1 LGGYIG
7 KILKINLTS
16 GKIKEETHGE
26 AFYRKWLGGY
36 GLGVRIL
43 YNDIPANTDPL
54 EPENIVGLTTGI
66 LTGTLAPFS
75 GSFTAVG
82 KSPLTGTW
90 GDSRGGGFFG
100 PELKYAGFD
109 AVFFHGRSKKPVYL
123 WINDGEAEIRDASD
137 VWGRNVNDT
146 EAILKEKHQ
155 DKRVQV
161 ACIGTSGEKLSLISA
176 IMTDE
181 GRAAGRQGL
190 AAIMGSK
197 KVKAVAVR
205 GRGRIPVEDMDQV
218 LDFRKKV
225 LDAMKKNPMYD
236 RFCKYG
242 TTGGTAAS
250 AISGDSPVKNWSGVG
265 REDFPTAEK
274 IGGDSVI
281 KYDIGPYGCF
291 GCPVACGGL
300 QRVERGPYAV
310 EGHKPE
316 YETLAAFGTMC
327 LNDNV
332 ESLIYLNH
340 ICNNYGL
347 DTISAGGTI
356 AFAIECYEKGIIS
369 KDETDGI
376 ALEWGNHKAI
386 VEMTEKLAKRE
397 GFGDILADGVKVAAK
412 KIGKGSKKFAMHVCG
427 QELPMHDPRDVHN
440 PYNKKNALMYIA
452 DATPA
457 RHTQSPHDGFAL
469 QATGICS
476 FGGFLGRGGEGVPQ
490 LTDFINAIT
499 GWSITTSDM
508 RVIGDRIATMRQAFN
523 VRDGLKPSDFT
534 YPDRVLGKPPLKSGP
549 LAGVTIEKQVN
560 LQVEEYFKSMD
571 WDLKTGKPLRKKLI
585 ELGLEDVA
593 RDLWG

>member
-1 LGGYIG
+1 LGGYLG
-7 KILKINLTS
+7 KILKVNLTS
-16 GKIKEETHGE
+16 GKIKEEVLSE

-54 EPENIVGLTTGI
+54 GPENVVGLTTGI

-109 AVFFHGRSKKPVYL
+109 AVFLHGRSQKPVYL
-123 WINDGEAEIRDASD
+123 WIHEGEAEIRDAAD

-155 DKRVQV
+155 DQRVQV
-161 ACIGTSGEKLSLISA
+161 ACIGSSGEKLSLISA

-190 AAIMGSK
+190 AAIMGAK

-205 GRGRIPVEDMDQV
+205 GRGRVPVDDMDQV
-218 LDFRKKV
+218 LAFRKTV
-225 LDAMKKNPMYD
+225 LDAMKTNPMYD

-242 TTGGTAAS
+242 TAGGTAAS
-250 AISGDSPVKNWSGVG
+250 AISGDSPVKNWGGVG
-265 REDFPTAEK
+265 SEDFPTAEK
-274 IGGDSVI
+274 ISGDSVI

-300 QRVERGPYAV
+300 QRVESGPYAV

-327 LNDNV
+327 LNDNM
-332 ESLIYLNH
+332 ESIIYLNH
-340 ICNNYGL
+340 LCNNYGL

-356 AFAIECYEKGIIS
+356 AFAIECYETGIIS

-376 ALEWGNHKAI
+376 ALEWGSHQAI

-397 GFGDILADGVKVAAK
+397 GFGDILADGVKVAAE
-412 KIGKGSKKFAMHVCG
+412 KIGKGSKKYAMHVCG

-440 PYNKKNALMYIA
+440 PYNKKNALMYVA

-457 RHTQSPHDGFAL
+457 RHTQSPHEGFAL

-499 GWSITTSDM
+499 GWSVTTSDM

-549 LAGVTIEKQVN
+549 SAGVTIEKQVKG
-560 LQVEEYFKSMD
+560 QVEEYFNSMD
-571 WDLKTGKPLRKKLI
+571 WDLKTGKPRRKKLL
-585 ELGLEDVA
+585 ELGLEDLA
-593 RDLWG
+593 SDLWG

>member
-1 LGGYIG
+1 
-7 KILKINLTS
+7 
-16 GKIKEETHGE
+16 
-26 AFYRKWLGGY
+26 
-36 GLGVRIL
+36 
-43 YNDIPANTDPL
+43 
-54 EPENIVGLTTGI
+54 
-66 LTGTLAPFS
+66 
-75 GSFTAVG
+75 
-82 KSPLTGTW
+82 
-90 GDSRGGGFFG
+90 
-100 PELKYAGFD
+100 
-109 AVFFHGRSKKPVYL
+109 
-123 WINDGEAEIRDASD
+123 
-137 VWGRNVNDT
+137 
-146 EAILKEKHQ
+146 
-155 DKRVQV
+155 
-161 ACIGTSGEKLSLISA
+161 
-176 IMTDE
+176 
-181 GRAAGRQGL
+181 
-190 AAIMGSK
+190 
-197 KVKAVAVR
+197 
-205 GRGRIPVEDMDQV
+205 
-218 LDFRKKV
+218 
-225 LDAMKKNPMYD
+225 
-236 RFCKYG
+236 
-242 TTGGTAAS
+242 
-250 AISGDSPVKNWSGVG
+250 VKNWSGVG

-332 ESLIYLNH
+332 ESIIYLNH

-397 GFGDILADGVKVAAK
+397 GFGDILADGVKVAAE